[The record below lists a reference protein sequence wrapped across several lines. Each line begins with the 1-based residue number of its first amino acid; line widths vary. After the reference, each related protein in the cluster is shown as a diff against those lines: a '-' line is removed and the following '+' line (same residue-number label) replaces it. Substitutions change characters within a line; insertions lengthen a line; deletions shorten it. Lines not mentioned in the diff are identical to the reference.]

1 MKRKSLARFATPLRS
16 ILLTGERPATS
27 ETDTPCIGFI
37 CSAAMVCFLSSLCL
51 AAFEVTMIV
60 TQRSPT
66 TAINGPLAY
75 DRESRGRRPHF
86 YTSATA
92 KHTPIYFEVLIC
104 ARRWA
109 SLDAAY
115 YLSALAL
122 GGCVIGR
129 TELPVF
135 HEKHMRLHAQVRLNE
150 FPIVPCMFGSS
161 GWAIAPFARVLL
173 CHSGRFDRRPCKSQA
188 FTKTILSVLFSMFVV
203 LVEGTIMQAFGTTV

>member
-1 MKRKSLARFATPLRS
+1 MTGSVKYVFLQTYDWHDWMNEPDPWMKLVRCCPLGPIQLAPSRSHQRYRYAHFSETTSKKDEAKVTSAVRHPLAWS

-104 ARRWA
+104 ARHWA

-122 GGCVIGR
+122 GGLR
-129 TELPVF
+129 DWP
-135 HEKHMRLHAQVRLNE
+135 A
-150 FPIVPCMFGSS
+150 
-161 GWAIAPFARVLL
+161 
-173 CHSGRFDRRPCKSQA
+173 
-188 FTKTILSVLFSMFVV
+188 
-203 LVEGTIMQAFGTTV
+203 